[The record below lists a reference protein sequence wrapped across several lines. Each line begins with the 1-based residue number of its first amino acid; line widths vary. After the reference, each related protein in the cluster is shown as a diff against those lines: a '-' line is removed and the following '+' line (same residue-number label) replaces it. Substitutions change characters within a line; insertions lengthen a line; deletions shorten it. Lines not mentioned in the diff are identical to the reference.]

1 MSIISTAHTSGQD
14 LLAADAGSAQS
25 TAKNNLLM
33 QLRKCCA
40 HPSLLSASPGIE
52 HGQAISDYVAA
63 SGKLALLDQM
73 VCVLAICP
81 VSTQTCTQ
89 AVAGAPNLNDWHIR
103 DNTGMHLVRLRSA
116 CCGGAATES

>member
-1 MSIISTAHTSGQD
+1 MAT
-14 LLAADAGSAQS
+14 ADAGSAQS

-52 HGQAISDYVAA
+52 HGQALSDYVAA

-73 VCVLAICP
+73 VC
-81 VSTQTCTQ
+81 T
-89 AVAGAPNLNDWHIR
+89 R
-103 DNTGMHLVRLRSA
+103 MHCSHCKLCVYPAACKYNRLPHL
-116 CCGGAATES
+116 

>member
-1 MSIISTAHTSGQD
+1 MTSCCCLLLPSICTGFLAVMCMFSTGAHPCGQD
-14 LLAADAGSAQS
+14 CVPCADAGSAQS

-52 HGQAISDYVAA
+52 HGQALSDYVAA

-73 VCVLAICP
+73 VCA
-81 VSTQTCTQ
+81 
-89 AVAGAPNLNDWHIR
+89 
-103 DNTGMHLVRLRSA
+103 
-116 CCGGAATES
+116 

>member
-1 MSIISTAHTSGQD
+1 MVQIIRLGTLSMINVFGTVAQPEGPKSVP
-14 LLAADAGSAQS
+14 LADAGSAQS

-52 HGQAISDYVAA
+52 HGQALSDYVAA

-73 VCVLAICP
+73 VC
-81 VSTQTCTQ
+81 T
-89 AVAGAPNLNDWHIR
+89 
-103 DNTGMHLVRLRSA
+103 
-116 CCGGAATES
+116 